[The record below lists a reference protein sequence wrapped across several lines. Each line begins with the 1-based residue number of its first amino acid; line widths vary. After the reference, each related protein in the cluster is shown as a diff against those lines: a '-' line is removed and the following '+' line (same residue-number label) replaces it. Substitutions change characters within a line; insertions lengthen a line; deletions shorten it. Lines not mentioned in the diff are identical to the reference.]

1 MSGAELTCQELV
13 ELVTAYLEGA
23 LAPSERLRFEQ
34 HLAGCAGCTAY
45 LAQMRQTIALLGTL
59 SAHDIDPG
67 AEQALL
73 VHFRNWK
80 RR

>member
-23 LAPSERLRFEQ
+23 LAPHERARFEQ
-34 HLAGCAGCTAY
+34 HIAGCDGCTAY
-45 LAQMRQTIALLGTL
+45 LAQMRQTITLLGTL
-59 SAHDIDPG
+59 STRDIDPE

-73 VHFRNWK
+73 ARFRDWN
-80 RR
+80 RH